1 MAQAGHTDV
10 VYTRLPGIGET
21 GDRVFW
27 YVRQ

>member
-1 MAQAGHTDV
+1 MSAAGHTDV
-10 VYTRLPGIGET
+10 VYTRLPGVGDT